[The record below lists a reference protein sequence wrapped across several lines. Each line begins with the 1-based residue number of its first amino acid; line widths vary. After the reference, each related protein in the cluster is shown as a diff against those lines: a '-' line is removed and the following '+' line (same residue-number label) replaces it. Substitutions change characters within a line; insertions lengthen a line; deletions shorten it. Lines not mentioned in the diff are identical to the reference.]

1 MATTLPQGTL
11 TDGMSLL
18 VLTAMA
24 EAEDSLGHLSLGRI
38 PPLNEHLKNSI
49 GDDVFKLCGDS
60 EWQPRCIVMTKQL
73 FIISHPGSTQVSD
86 QIPLFEIKSCAR
98 LAGQAQIEG
107 YSIAFVID
115 TVDEGYNGGR
125 QYVFAVENE
134 EQLQSWTQAIKKQ
147 AAICFKQHRNLS
159 IFEESQER
167 ARKIL
172 RTKTWQSTF
181 SILIVGNFV
190 VNICQTSAAPFS
202 NQTYGQQNVVLF
214 HTFDWAFTLLFSVEL
229 AMNLFGNWITPFF
242 ESNWNL
248 FDFAIVTVSI
258 VCVGYPSGPT
268 WILLLRTL
276 RLFRIIRLF
285 RKLRVLRTI
294 ITAILAS
301 LPIVFNAFVLLWL
314 VAMIYAVVGQNLF
327 SFRSPK
333 YFGQFDMALYTVF
346 GLFTVGG
353 WLEVAH
359 AVKDPA
365 YGPGDVDPNVALYF
379 VSLVLICVWILVQVV
394 SALLVDSFTQA
405 CRHEERRA
413 LVDDEEQRMRKRG
426 FTKVPFPSIRLL
438 V

>member
-214 HTFDWAFTLLFSVEL
+214 HTFDWVFTLLFSVEL

-276 RLFRIIRLF
+276 RLFRIIR
-285 RKLRVLRTI
+285 
-294 ITAILAS
+294 
-301 LPIVFNAFVLLWL
+301 FV
-314 VAMIYAVVGQNLF
+314 
-327 SFRSPK
+327 
-333 YFGQFDMALYTVF
+333 
-346 GLFTVGG
+346 
-353 WLEVAH
+353 
-359 AVKDPA
+359 
-365 YGPGDVDPNVALYF
+365 
-379 VSLVLICVWILVQVV
+379 
-394 SALLVDSFTQA
+394 
-405 CRHEERRA
+405 
-413 LVDDEEQRMRKRG
+413 
-426 FTKVPFPSIRLL
+426 
-438 V
+438 